1 MLKPHA
7 FAGDPEI
14 LLTSDSVNFLKY
26 MKETKPYVRIIEGD
40 VVHMDYTSDSSQRL
54 HLKTFS
60 DLLMLSGAER
70 VFLLKS
76 PKMYNGG
83 FPRMGAM
90 IGNRPFRLVRF
101 MY

>member
-1 MLKPHA
+1 M
-7 FAGDPEI
+7 
-14 LLTSDSVNFLKY
+14 TFLKY
-26 MKETKPYVRIIEGD
+26 MKGLKPYVRIIEGD
-40 VVHMDYTSDSSQRL
+40 VVHMDYSTDSSQRL